1 MIPVMNFDKA
11 RFNMIEQQVRPW
23 DVLDDNVLTCL
34 AQVSR
39 EDFVPPAY
47 RKLAFADIA
56 IPLGEGHY
64 MMPPREEGRLLQA
77 LTIKQTDSILEI
89 GTGSGHLTAL
99 LAKLG
104 AHVTTIDNHA
114 QLSKTASERINA
126 LNIKTVDF
134 IVEDALQYCEQ
145 QSTCFDVICVS
156 VSVPQEPTLFLE
168 RLALGGRLFAIV
180 GQVPIMQA
188 TLFTRV
194 GEKKFQQQGLYETV
208 APALSSFSAPSSFE
222 F

>member
-11 RFNMIEQQVRPW
+11 RFNMIEQQVRTW
-23 DVLDDNVLTCL
+23 DVLDDKVLTCL

-77 LTIKQTDSILEI
+77 LNIKPTDSILEI

-99 LAKLG
+99 LAHMG
-104 AHVTTIDNHA
+104 SRVVTIDSNA
-114 QLSKTASERINA
+114 DFSAMPAERIKA
-126 LNIKTVDF
+126 LGIKTVDF
-134 IVEDALQYCEQ
+134 VVEDAITYCQQHLEQ
-145 QSTCFDVICVS
+145 FDVICVT
-156 VSVPQEPTLFLE
+156 VSLPQKPQLFLD
-168 RLALGGRLFAIV
+168 RLTIGGRLFAII

-188 TLFTRV
+188 TLFTCTAE
-194 GEKKFQQQGLYETV
+194 GEFQQQGLYETI
-208 APALSSFSAPSSFE
+208 APALRSFSSSSFE